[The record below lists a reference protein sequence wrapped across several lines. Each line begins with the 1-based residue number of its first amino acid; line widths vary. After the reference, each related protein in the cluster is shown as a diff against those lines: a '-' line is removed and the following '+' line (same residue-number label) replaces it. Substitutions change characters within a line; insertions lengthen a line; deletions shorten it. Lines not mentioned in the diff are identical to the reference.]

1 MGMVNGVHHIAL
13 KPTAQ
18 QYQKTVDLY
27 TGLLGMEVKMKWGD
41 GARPCMMV
49 SCGDNSCMEI
59 LSGETEVPAGGPLAH
74 IAFATDKVDELIA
87 KVREAGYEVTKEPT
101 DLELGGKPIRIAFF
115 MGPTNE
121 EVELFWEK

>member
-27 TGLLGMEVKMKWGD
+27 TVLLGMEVKMKWGD